1 MSAAAEKDFVFGL
14 GSTGL
19 SVARYLRRA
28 DKDAVFSD
36 TRDEPPGI
44 AELKELW
51 PEADVLLG
59 DVTWE
64 TIYGLPGEGLP
75 PRVQVDL
82 TLEWPTWAQTA
93 YRTWYLDEEF
103 TEGPRIEIEVVFRVQ
118 RLAEAPDPAVIM
130 AGLPTSAPM
139 IGNEELSG
147 LGPTLEAVYDT
158 DLNVVSH
165 AVEITYTGSYELDE
179 KTLEDGSALDEHFGA
194 MGGWITSALVR
205 LGDLPFSFQPAIW

>member
-1 MSAAAEKDFVFGL
+1 MLERQAFEERFQ
-14 GSTGL
+14 
-19 SVARYLRRA
+19 
-28 DKDAVFSD
+28 
-36 TRDEPPGI
+36 
-44 AELKELW
+44 
-51 PEADVLLG
+51 ADVLLG
-59 DVTWE
+59 DVSWE
-64 TIYGLPGEGLP
+64 TSYGLPGEGSP
-75 PRVQVDL
+75 PRVQADL
-82 TLEWPTWAQTA
+82 TLDWPTWAQTA

-118 RLAEAPDPAVIM
+118 RLAEAPDPAMIM
-130 AGLPTSAPM
+130 KGLPDSAPL

-147 LGPTLEAVYDT
+147 LGPTLETVYDT

-205 LGDLPFSFQPAIW
+205 LGDLPFSFQPAIEP